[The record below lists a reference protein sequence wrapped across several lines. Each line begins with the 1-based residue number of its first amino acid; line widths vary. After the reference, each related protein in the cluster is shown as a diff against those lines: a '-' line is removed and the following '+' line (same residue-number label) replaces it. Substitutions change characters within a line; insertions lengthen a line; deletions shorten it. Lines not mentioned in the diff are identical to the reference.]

1 MTEFKRFAIGENW
14 PGEVVQQDGLY
25 FDYTDEGGATFVLF
39 FSAPNKKEIEGVKEG
54 KIELAITVKAPV
66 IFMCAKIQGVGTG
79 WMDAPYSIRRHPGE
93 TIALPEAKDDE
104 GLPIQIFLVDIQ
116 TKKICAIRLISTDS
130 RFANYFKK
138 AVLAQ
143 VEAPYSTHE
152 YDAKIFEIY
161 QSISSKDLAQR
172 ADVTFRTRQ

>member
-25 FDYTDEGGATFVLF
+25 FDYTDEGGAAFVLF
-39 FSAPNKKEIEGVKEG
+39 FSMPNKKEIEGVKEG

-93 TIALPEAKDDE
+93 TIAPPEAKDDE
-104 GLPIQIFLVDIQ
+104 GLPIQFFLVDIQ

-130 RFANYFKK
+130 RFANCFRRS
-138 AVLAQ
+138 VLTQ
-143 VEAPYSTHE
+143 LGEPYSTHE
-152 YDAKIFEIY
+152 YDSKIFEVY
-161 QSISSKDLAQR
+161 QSLSSKDLAQR

>member
-1 MTEFKRFAIGENW
+1 MPHIRFG
-14 PGEVVQQDGLY
+14 D
-25 FDYTDEGGATFVLF
+25 
-39 FSAPNKKEIEGVKEG
+39 
-54 KIELAITVKAPV
+54 
-66 IFMCAKIQGVGTG
+66 
-79 WMDAPYSIRRHPGE
+79 IRG

-130 RFANYFKK
+130 RFANYFRRS
-138 AVLAQ
+138 VLTQ
-143 VEAPYSTHE
+143 LGEPYSTHE